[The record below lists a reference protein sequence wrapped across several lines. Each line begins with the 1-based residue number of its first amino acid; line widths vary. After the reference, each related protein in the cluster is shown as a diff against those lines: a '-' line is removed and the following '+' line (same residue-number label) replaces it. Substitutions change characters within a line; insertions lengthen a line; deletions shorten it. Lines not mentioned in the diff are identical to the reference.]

1 MTGILKQIFNPF
13 SLGLIAMIFYNLVLF
28 SVVLALVYRYL
39 VPETSKASF
48 RETVP
53 WFFKLG
59 EYVSS
64 G

>member
-1 MTGILKQIFNPF
+1 MTGILNQIFNPF
-13 SLGLIAMIFYNLVLF
+13 NLGLIAMILYNLVLF
-28 SVVLALVYRYL
+28 SVVLALVYRFL
-39 VPETSKASF
+39 VPETSKSSF

-59 EYVSS
+59 EYVS